1 MVDYRLTSLK
11 TYDNAYHNEDIE
23 KGYKAAMNLVKQSF
37 YDAKRLG
44 FKLSMSRSQDN
55 LKYKNP
61 KALIN
66 EIIVDEITPKSTKK
80 SMKQIFEEDERQDSD
95 NNSSVSFTEE

>member
-1 MVDYRLTSLK
+1 
-11 TYDNAYHNEDIE
+11 
-23 KGYKAAMNLVKQSF
+23 MNLVKESF

-61 KALIN
+61 KTLMN
-66 EIIVDEITPKSTKK
+66 ELVVD
-80 SMKQIFEEDERQDSD
+80 
-95 NNSSVSFTEE
+95 